1 MKRVLYLVL
10 KSSPT
15 TFHTLE
21 ELKGEGYNMTL
32 ISSESLRHAIED
44 FPEEHHFYTLRHFE
58 ERELQES
65 ILCIFVGDEEHFR
78 GLVGLAGGGAA
89 REGAHR
95 EGPHGVEVLGGGS
108 VLAPFAPAFREDIGV
123 VTPGD
128 DRTVLS

>member
-1 MKRVLYLVL
+1 M
-10 KSSPT
+10 

-65 ILCIFVGDEEHFR
+65 ILCIFVGDEERVEALKASIRRLTDGFR
-78 GLVGLAGGGAA
+78 NTRGFMFSKKIDDY
-89 REGAHR
+89 EG
-95 EGPHGVEVLGGGS
+95 S
-108 VLAPFAPAFREDIGV
+108 I
-123 VTPGD
+123 
-128 DRTVLS
+128 